1 MARRPGARVVMNR
14 EAVDALRLGWADGTQ
29 EEAEAIVATAA
40 QRIPDVPPIGR
51 GLKFSGAAVTYVDG
65 KKVAGKG
72 TAPRGAA
79 PASGVVTI
87 LGFGFPGRFREVGTV
102 RQPPRPTLTP
112 AMTGRVQ
119 GGMRAIPLR
128 LVKRLAKVRSR

>member
-1 MARRPGARVVMNR
+1 MNR
-14 EAVDALRLGWADGTQ
+14 EAVDALRLGWADGVQ

-40 QRIPDVPPIGR
+40 QRIPDVDIIGK

-72 TAPRGAA
+72 TAPRGMASAA
-79 PASGVVTI
+79 ATSVVTV

-112 AMTGRVQ
+112 AMAARVQ

-128 LVKRLAKVRSR
+128 IIKRLARVRSR